1 MKDEMP
7 DLVGTFNLP
16 KAVLSTYE
24 DFYALAIRQYK
35 NDGIA
40 KRNLFVL
47 KLPHF
52 LTHCIGEWKSAAISK
67 ETNYFGQLCP
77 SYIFLALEA
86 HSH

>member
-1 MKDEMP
+1 MTDEMP
-7 DLVGTFNLP
+7 DLVGTYNLP

-52 LTHCIGEWKSAAISK
+52 S
-67 ETNYFGQLCP
+67 
-77 SYIFLALEA
+77 LAYAVREKGRQFQNKQI
-86 HSH
+86 